1 MLSEPL
7 IVQFSEMT
15 TQPIQALGKRKLW
28 LAALKPPMYSVAI
41 MPILVGSLVALAET
55 QILQVGIFL
64 TFMASAILILAW
76 ENLCNDVFDSETG
89 IDVNKHHSLVNLTR
103 NKPLILAMG
112 NVCLGLGIVGI
123 VTIALRQQDPTVLLI
138 ILLCC
143 LLGYA
148 YQGPPFRLGYQ
159 GLGEILC
166 FWAFG
171 PLGVGAAYYSQT
183 QSWSV
188 GSQVAGVIVGITTS
202 LVLFCSHFH
211 QVEDDI
217 AAGKRSPI
225 VRLGTQRSGQLIPW
239 LCGLVLTLIVG
250 AAIAGYLP
258 FWTLLALMSNVSVV
272 RLSRHVLAHHDQ
284 PEKIFDAKFYAI
296 GFHFWSGVLLS
307 LGLVLPSVL

>member
-1 MLSEPL
+1 ML
-7 IVQFSEMT
+7 
-15 TQPIQALGKRKLW
+15 
-28 LAALKPPMYSVAI
+28 
-41 MPILVGSLVALAET
+41 
-55 QILQVGIFL
+55 
-64 TFMASAILILAW
+64 
-76 ENLCNDVFDSETG
+76 
-89 IDVNKHHSLVNLTR
+89 
-103 NKPLILAMG
+103 
-112 NVCLGLGIVGI
+112 
-123 VTIALRQQDPTVLLI
+123 

-148 YQGPPFRLGYQ
+148 YQGPPFRFGYQ

-166 FWAFG
+166 FFAFG

-188 GSQVAGVIVGITTS
+188 GSQVAGVIIGITTS

-225 VRLGTQRSGQLIPW
+225 VRLGTQRGAQLIPW
-239 LCGLVLTLIVG
+239 LCGLVLVLIVG

-258 FWTLLALMSNVSVV
+258 LWSLLALLSGIAAV
-272 RLSRHVLAHHDQ
+272 RLSLQALTYHDQ
-284 PEKIFDAKFYAI
+284 PAKIFNLKFYAI
-296 GFHFWSGVLLS
+296 GFHFWSGMLLS

>member
-1 MLSEPL
+1 
-7 IVQFSEMT
+7 MT
-15 TQPIQALGKRKLW
+15 TQPVQALGKQKLW

-41 MPILVGSLVALAET
+41 MPIVVGSLVALAET

-89 IDVNKHHSLVNLTR
+89 IDVNKHHSLVNLTQ
-103 NKPLILAMG
+103 NKSLVFALG
-112 NVCLGLGIVGI
+112 NACLGLGIVGI
-123 VTIALRQQDPTVLLI
+123 LTIALRQQDPTVLSI

-159 GLGEILC
+159 GLGEVLC
-166 FWAFG
+166 FFAFG

-202 LVLFCSHFH
+202 LVLLCSHFH

-225 VRLGTQRSGQLIPW
+225 VRLGTLRGAQLLPW
-239 LCGLVLTLIVG
+239 SCGWVLVLIAG
-250 AAIAGYLP
+250 AGIAGYFPL
-258 FWTLLALMSNVSVV
+258 WSLLALMSAISAV
-272 RLSRHVLAHHDQ
+272 RLSRHVLTYHDQ
-284 PEKIFDAKFYAI
+284 PDQVFNAKFYAI
-296 GFHFWSGVLLS
+296 GFHFWSGMLLS
-307 LGLVLPSVL
+307 LGLVLSSIS

>member
-1 MLSEPL
+1 
-7 IVQFSEMT
+7 MT
-15 TQPIQALGKRKLW
+15 TQSIEVADRKLW

-41 MPILVGSLVALAET
+41 MPILVGSAAAFAET
-55 QILQVGIFL
+55 QVFRLGIFL

-76 ENLCNDVFDSETG
+76 ENLSNDVFDSETG
-89 IDVNKHHSLVNLTR
+89 IDVNKAHSLVNLTR
-103 NKPLILAMG
+103 NKSLIFAIG
-112 NVCLGLGIVGI
+112 NGCLGLGIVGI
-123 VTIALRQQDPTVLLI
+123 VAIALWQKDPTVLVLI
-138 ILLCC
+138 SLCC

-166 FWAFG
+166 FFSFG

-188 GSQVAGVIVGITTS
+188 GSQMAGIVIGITTS

-211 QVEDDI
+211 QVEDDL

-225 VRLGTQRSGQLIPW
+225 VRLGTKLGAQLVPVF
-239 LCGLVLTLIVG
+239 CSLVLLLILLAVLG
-250 AAIAGYLP
+250 DYLP
-258 FWTLLALMSNVSVV
+258 PRALLTWISGLSAV

-284 PEKIFDAKFYAI
+284 PEKVNNAKFYAI

-307 LGLVLPSVL
+307 LGLVLPFWG

>member
-1 MLSEPL
+1 
-7 IVQFSEMT
+7 MT
-15 TQPIQALGKRKLW
+15 TQSIETSQTSKKLW
-28 LAALKPPMYSVAI
+28 LAALKPPMYSVAM
-41 MPILVGSLVALAET
+41 MPILVGSLVAFAET
-55 QILQVGIFL
+55 QVLQMGIWL
-64 TFMASAILILAW
+64 TFTTAAILILAW
-76 ENLCNDVFDSETG
+76 ENLCNDVFDSQTG
-89 IDVNKHHSLVNLTR
+89 IDVNKHHSLVNLTQNR
-103 NKPLILAMG
+103 RLIFAIG
-112 NVCLGLGIVGI
+112 NICLVLGIVGI
-123 VTIALRQQDPTVLLI
+123 VAIALRQQDPTVLLI

-166 FWAFG
+166 FFAFG

-188 GSQVAGVIVGITTS
+188 GSQVAGVIVGVTTS

-211 QVEDDI
+211 QVEDDL

-225 VRLGTQRSGQLIPW
+225 VRLGTQKSAQLIPW
-239 LCGLVLTLIVG
+239 LCALVLGLIGG

-258 FWTLLALMSNVSVV
+258 LWTLLALVSAISAV
-272 RLSRHVLAHHDQ
+272 RLSRHVLVRHAQ

-307 LGLVLPSVL
+307 LGLVLPSVI

>member
-1 MLSEPL
+1 
-7 IVQFSEMT
+7 
-15 TQPIQALGKRKLW
+15 
-28 LAALKPPMYSVAI
+28 MYSVAI
-41 MPILVGSLVALAET
+41 MPILVGSLVAFAET
-55 QILQVGIFL
+55 QVLQAGIFVTFL
-64 TFMASAILILAW
+64 TSAILILAW

-103 NKPLILAMG
+103 NKRLIFTIG
-112 NVCLGLGIVGI
+112 NGCLGFGILGIVA
-123 VTIALRQQDPTVLLI
+123 IALRQQDPTVLFM

-148 YQGPPFRLGYQ
+148 YQGPPFRLGYR
-159 GLGEILC
+159 GLGELLC
-166 FWAFG
+166 FFAFG

-211 QVEDDI
+211 QVGDDI

-225 VRLGTQRSGQLIPW
+225 VRLGTKRGAQLIPW
-239 LCGLVLTLIVG
+239 LCGLVLLLIFA

-258 FWTLLALMSNVSVV
+258 VWTLLALPSGLSAV
-272 RLSRHVLAHHDQ
+272 RLSQHVLTHHDQ
-284 PEKIFDAKFYAI
+284 PDKVFNAKFYAI

-307 LGLVLPSVL
+307 LGLVLPSIS